1 MKSESKKNARKALQG
16 EKKLWGARLYGAKL
30 AGADLQQVE
39 LQGSDLTSADLTST
53 NLQSANLTSTKLV
66 RTLFDSANLQ
76 GANLTSANLDR
87 ASFNSAILQGANLA
101 SAQIHSTH
109 FVGSDLSGACLHRA
123 YFKDPRRNSSY
134 DDGTSETSFKDANL
148 SGAQL
153 TDIRLDG
160 RTTVKFYGADLRD
173 ADLTGAYWVDVREEF
188 LPLYRQSSK
197 IRDSDVFW
205 DALRKRGIT
214 KDDFYVNRLLS
225 LDGFFGALVG
235 NTRGPDGHLVSAIAP
250 QPRLREEAFNSETR
264 TSDPEAIV
272 SRPRLREEAL
282 NSETRTSNPKLD
294 LKQIRHG
301 EKKLAGAQL
310 HGANLA
316 KLDLQQV
323 ELQGG
328 DLSLA
333 DLDSSNLTRA
343 NLTKTNLIR
352 ASFRSANLQ
361 GANLSSAQISST
373 RFIGSN
379 LSGAC
384 LQSAHIMRPNYAGW
398 WKNGESITSF
408 KDANLTGALLT
419 DIYLDS
425 EREAEWQGA
434 ILRDADL
441 TGAYIRV
448 LREEFIPLVTKER
461 RIFRLSRE
469 NFLTDEEEYWKARGL
484 TKDDAYEKRLLSL
497 KAFAGAVLQNTRGP
511 DGHIVAPIV
520 SRPRLW

>member
-53 NLQSANLTSTKLV
+53 NLQSANLTSAKLV

-87 ASFNSAILQGANLA
+87 ASFNSAILKGANLT

-123 YFKDPRRNSSY
+123 YFKDPRRNPSY

-148 SGAQL
+148 SWAQL

-205 DALRKRGIT
+205 DALRKQGIT

-235 NTRGPDGHLVSAIAP
+235 NTRGPDGHLVSAIAS

-264 TSDPEAIV
+264 TSDP
-272 SRPRLREEAL
+272 
-282 NSETRTSNPKLD
+282 KLD
-294 LKQIRHG
+294 AKHIRQG

-328 DLSLA
+328 DLTLA
-333 DLDSSNLTRA
+333 DLDSSNLTGA
-343 NLTKTNLIR
+343 NLSKTSLIR

-361 GANLSSAQISST
+361 GADLSSAQISST
-373 RFIGSN
+373 KFIGSN

-384 LQSAHIMRPNYAGW
+384 LRSAHIMRPDYEGW
-398 WKNGESITSF
+398 SNNGESITSF
-408 KDANLTGALLT
+408 RDANLTGAQLT
-419 DIYLDS
+419 DIHLDS
-425 EREAEWQGA
+425 EHEAEWQGA

-448 LREEFIPLVTKER
+448 LREEFIPLVTKEHF
-461 RIFRLSRE
+461 IFRNYRDYL
-469 NFLTDEEEYWKARGL
+469 NDEEQYWKDRGL
-484 TKDDAYEKRLLSL
+484 TKNDAYVNRLLSL
-497 KAFAGAVLQNTRGP
+497 KAFSGAVLLNTRGP
-511 DGHIVAPIV
+511 DGHIVSPIV